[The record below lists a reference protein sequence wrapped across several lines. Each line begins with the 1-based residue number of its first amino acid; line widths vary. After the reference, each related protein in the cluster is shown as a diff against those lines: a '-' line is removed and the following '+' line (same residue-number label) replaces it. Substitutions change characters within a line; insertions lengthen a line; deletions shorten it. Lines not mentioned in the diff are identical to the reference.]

1 MFRASHR
8 KEYGSPPQGH
18 SRARATLPG
27 EPFHS
32 FMRADAQDMPEGAA
46 VLCRF
51 QMLPTAYT
59 FEKVAY
65 LLLLLHTKTL
75 NLAKLSLHLK
85 LKASTLGA
93 CGLHLGGLGVQSWG
107 GPWSFNLRAAILR
120 LQSWGNLRAAI
131 LGQS

>member
-18 SRARATLPG
+18 PRARASLPG

-32 FMRADAQDMPEGAA
+32 FTQADAQHMPQAAA

-59 FEKVAY
+59 FAKVIC
-65 LLLLLHTKTL
+65 LLLLLLLLLPLLAPCTKSHSIRT
-75 NLAKLSLHLK
+75 SIT
-85 LKASTLGA
+85 S
-93 CGLHLGGLGVQSWG
+93 S
-107 GPWSFNLRAAILR
+107 
-120 LQSWGNLRAAI
+120 
-131 LGQS
+131 